1 LTTFS
6 TYGLTG
12 FEAQYWNGSAWATVP
27 GGSVSGNNK
36 VWKKITFAPLTSTK
50 IRVLINASSDG
61 FSRMVEVEAWTAPS
75 GGNINWLVS
84 DHLGT
89 PRIII
94 DQTGARTNVKRHDYL
109 PFGEELLAGTGGRSM
124 SLGYTGGDGVR
135 QQFTLKERDNE
146 TGLDYLLARYYSST
160 QGRFTS
166 FDPEGAGARE
176 SDPQS
181 WNGYAY
187 AGGNPI
193 LFSDPDGRE
202 YLVCDPNGKNCTRV
216 SDQQFQDERK
226 ALKETGNIYTGNG
239 NFYESGQIKNAE
251 GGVVATYVQ
260 FSIDDLQHRRL
271 AAIAAAVD
279 PIPLATVE
287 FFGLS
292 VFIGSG
298 GGALAYYAP
307 AAVPFIAPAAQR
319 LSVTGPSAGL
329 TLMSQAQNPK
339 LRGIST

>member
-1 LTTFS
+1 L
-6 TYGLTG
+6 LTG
-12 FEAQYWNGSAWATVP
+12 WC
-27 GGSVSGNNK
+27 
-36 VWKKITFAPLTSTK
+36 
-50 IRVLINASSDG
+50 R
-61 FSRMVEVEAWTAPS
+61 
-75 GGNINWLVS
+75 
-84 DHLGT
+84 
-89 PRIII
+89 
-94 DQTGARTNVKRHDYL
+94 RHDYL
-109 PFGEELLAGTGGRSM
+109 AFGEEWFAGMGGRTAGE
-124 SLGYTGGDGVR
+124 GYVADGVR
-135 QQFTLKERDNE
+135 QKFTQKERDNE
-146 TGLDYLLARYYSST
+146 TNLDYFLARYYSST

-187 AGGNPI
+187 AGGNPV

-216 SDQQFQDERK
+216 SDETFAAEREK
-226 ALKETGNIYTGNG
+226 LKKDGNVYTGNG

-260 FSIDDLQHRRL
+260 FSIDDLQHRQL

-279 PIPLATVE
+279 PIPMATLQ

-292 VFIGSG
+292 VALGTG
-298 GGALAYYAP
+298 GGVVAYYAP
-307 AAVPFIAPAAQR
+307 AAVPFIAPAVER
-319 LSVTGPSAGL
+319 LSVTGPSVGI

-339 LRGIST
+339 LLNIIDKLYRATAKIGSGSTADVIRYERATGKLLSGSGHSIKGRESIRALESLIRSGKLNPAETNIARFLINDLKDALTTPTNPLSIK